1 MMLIDFYIEFFP
13 AVWFTW

>member
-13 AVWFTW
+13 AAWFTW